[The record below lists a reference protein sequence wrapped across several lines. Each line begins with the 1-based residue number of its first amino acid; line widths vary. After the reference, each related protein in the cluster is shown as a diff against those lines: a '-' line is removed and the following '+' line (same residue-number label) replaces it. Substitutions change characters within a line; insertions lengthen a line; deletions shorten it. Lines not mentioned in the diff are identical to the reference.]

1 MASVVTIQEATK
13 NYRLGNVVVRALRGI
28 DLDIADGEF
37 LSVAGPSG
45 SGKTTLLNLIG
56 CVDTPTSGRVLVAG
70 EDIAKLSDSRLTQ
83 LRLHAIGFIFQSFNL
98 VNVLDVYRNVELPLL
113 LQGTLSNKQ
122 RKARVSELL
131 ERVGLGELQ
140 KNRPNELSGGQRQRV
155 AIARALVT
163 RPRIVL
169 ADEPTA
175 NLDTVTGDSILELM
189 KELNQSAKTTFIF
202 STHDPRVMAQ
212 ASRVVEMVDGLLV
225 TPPQS
230 AGRAAAV
237 GAA

>member
-1 MASVVTIQEATK
+1 MASVVSIKEATK
-13 NYRLGNVVVRALRGI
+13 NYRLGRVVVKALRGI
-28 DLDIADGEF
+28 SLEIGDGEF
-37 LSVAGPSG
+37 LSIAGPSG

-56 CVDTPTSGRVLVAG
+56 CVDTPTSGQVIVAG
-70 EDIAKLSDSRLTQ
+70 EDIAKLSDARLTQ

-113 LQGTLSNKQ
+113 LQGTMSNKQ
-122 RKARVSELL
+122 RKSRVSELL

-163 RPRIVL
+163 RPKIVL

-175 NLDTVTGDSILELM
+175 NLDTKTGDSILELM
-189 KELNQSAKTTFIF
+189 KELNHSAKTTFIF
-202 STHDPRVMAQ
+202 STHDPRVMSR
-212 ASRVVEMVDGLLV
+212 ASRVVEMVDGLLAP
-225 TPPQS
+225 TPRLAES
-230 AGRAAAV
+230 AAAV